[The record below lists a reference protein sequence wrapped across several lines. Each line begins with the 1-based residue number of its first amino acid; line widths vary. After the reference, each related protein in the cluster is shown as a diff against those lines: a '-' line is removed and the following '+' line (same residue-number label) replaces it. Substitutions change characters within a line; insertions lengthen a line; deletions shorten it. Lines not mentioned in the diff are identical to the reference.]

1 MSFKKFLYMIKYT
14 VIMIRFLLFTSIFL
28 IIFGAIT
35 YKNENIIKNKKASI
49 MMLRAGSI
57 ILGILI
63 LTPILLIIFK

>member
-1 MSFKKFLYMIKYT
+1 
-14 VIMIRFLLFTSIFL
+14 MIRFLLFTSIFL